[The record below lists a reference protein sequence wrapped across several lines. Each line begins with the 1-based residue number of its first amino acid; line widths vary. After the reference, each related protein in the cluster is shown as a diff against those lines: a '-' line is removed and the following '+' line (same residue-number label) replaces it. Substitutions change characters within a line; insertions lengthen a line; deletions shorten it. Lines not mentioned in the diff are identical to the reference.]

1 MIHSLIKKYIL
12 PKEVDFIKG
21 LQEHAQVIE
30 MIIDD
35 LLHCFTQ
42 KETKGCEKIKCDEH
56 QAKAIRDKNMSELLN
71 AFITPIDRESIY
83 RIITQLDWIAVSV
96 RHFLLEAEAYGVD
109 HLSHTYHPLIIKLS
123 HGARVL
129 HSGFENLQKE
139 KPETIAA
146 QAQEVRD
153 TYDTLVSIYIQKMAK
168 LSTCNDA
175 HRVFVDKELLHQLKE
190 IGKRMQ
196 MCANSLEDI
205 VMKMQ

>member
-21 LQEHAQVIE
+21 LHEHAGVIQT
-30 MIIDD
+30 IIDD

-42 KETKGCEKIKCDEH
+42 KDSSRCEKIKHDQQ
-56 QAKAIRDKNMSELLN
+56 QAKAIRDRNMSELLN

-83 RIITQLDWIAVSV
+83 RVITELDWIAISV

-123 HGARVL
+123 HAATVL
-129 HSGFENLQKE
+129 EEGFANLKKENAQA
-139 KPETIAA
+139 IAT
-146 QAQEVRD
+146 QAQEVRE
-153 TYDTLVSIYIQKMAK
+153 TYDALVTIYIQKMAQ
-168 LSTCNDA
+168 LADCNDT
-175 HRVFVDKELLHQLKE
+175 RKVFVDKEMLHQLKD
-190 IGKRMQ
+190 IGKRMR